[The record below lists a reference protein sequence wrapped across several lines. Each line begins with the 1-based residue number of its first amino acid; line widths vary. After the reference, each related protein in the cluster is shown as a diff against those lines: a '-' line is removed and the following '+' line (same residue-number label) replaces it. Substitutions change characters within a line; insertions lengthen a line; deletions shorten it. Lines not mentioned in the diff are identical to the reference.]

1 MFETTNQNRY
11 NIESTASSLHLE
23 EEGGAGGIFSTCL
36 LAGAGKGKANG

>member
-1 MFETTNQNRY
+1 LKPPTRIGIF
-11 NIESTASSLHLE
+11 IESTASSLHLE